1 MPGKRYVYTLRFGG
15 GYDENGNAILVPVN
29 SAAEAEEWEDE
40 TLDVNY

>member
-15 GYDENGNAILVPVN
+15 GYDENAILVPVN
-29 SAAEAEEWEDE
+29 SDAEVEEWDDE